1 MSQNNQ
7 TRNIAYD
14 NATAVARQGFW
25 LGAPAAGASG
35 VSPNKFQA
43 WAACVLWGV
52 RFRTTTPGT
61 STYTVSGTTTSPAT
75 QFSVIYITNTN
86 TTGTAVTL
94 GTNTIGPFTV
104 GGTGTAGANAFVGG
118 QGGGL
123 AGGYNGPYA
132 VNTLGG
138 TNTSLTWGTNTYIAA
153 PGTATGS
160 QIQVGYPGGQNIGL
174 GGLPVNEGDQ
184 VYVVS
189 GTDATAVVDAW
200 LEYSV
205 APGPGPGLGAVPRS
219 YDAPGNLTA

>member
-14 NATAVARQGFW
+14 NPTAVTRQGFW
-25 LGAPAAGASG
+25 LGQNTAGSG
-35 VSPNKFQA
+35 AVSPNKFSV
-43 WAACVLWGV
+43 WAASVLWGV
-52 RFRTTTPGT
+52 RFRTITPGT
-61 STYTVSGTTTSPAT
+61 STYTVSGSATSPAT

-104 GGTGTAGANAFVGG
+104 GGTSTAGTNAPVGG

-138 TNTSLTWGTNTYIAA
+138 TNTSLVWGTNTFISP

-160 QIQVGYPGGQNIGL
+160 QIQVGYPGGQNIGI
-174 GGLPVNEGDQ
+174 GGLPINEGDQ
-184 VYVVS
+184 VYVVE

-205 APGPGPGLGAVPRS
+205 APGPGPGLGGVPRP